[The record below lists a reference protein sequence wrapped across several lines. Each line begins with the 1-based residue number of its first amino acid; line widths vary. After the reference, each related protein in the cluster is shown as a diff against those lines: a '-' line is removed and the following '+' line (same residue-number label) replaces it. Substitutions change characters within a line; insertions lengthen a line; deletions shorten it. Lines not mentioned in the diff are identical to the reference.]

1 MPEISL
7 SGPPPGIPS
16 ARPEKLSCMALH
28 MSLEYS
34 DIDEER
40 RVAAEGDNQSALA
53 ASLRFE
59 LRPGISLGPGGDSVT
74 PAA

>member
-1 MPEISL
+1 
-7 SGPPPGIPS
+7 
-16 ARPEKLSCMALH
+16 

-40 RVAAEGDNQSALA
+40 GVAAEGDNQSALA

-59 LRPGISLGPGGDSVT
+59 LRPGMSLGPGGDSVT